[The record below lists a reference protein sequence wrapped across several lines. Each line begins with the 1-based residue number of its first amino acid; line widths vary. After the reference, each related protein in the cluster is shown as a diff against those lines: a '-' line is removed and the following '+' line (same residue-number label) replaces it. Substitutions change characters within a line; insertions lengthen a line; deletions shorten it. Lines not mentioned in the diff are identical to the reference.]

1 MHVSPAQEG
10 QIHHHHHHHYRRCL
24 PLTALLINRH
34 RHHHPHQQDNYHNQC
49 TRCQSSVQLSTQPSP
64 LDVASPDSSYIF
76 LEKGNMTTSKFS
88 ESFNR
93 INVQLPRF
101 SPRFLQYQH
110 TLSSI
115 NSIQNAKNFL
125 CKVLITVQFLF
136 CQFLTNYLLKG
147 EYKIFFYSC
156 TYLRRVKQFPSYRL
170 QVTDARTS

>member
-1 MHVSPAQEG
+1 MHKVS
-10 QIHHHHHHHYRRCL
+10 R
-24 PLTALLINRH
+24 
-34 RHHHPHQQDNYHNQC
+34 
-49 TRCQSSVQLSTQPSP
+49 SSVQLSTQPSP

-76 LEKGNMTTSKFS
+76 LEKGNKTTSTFR
-88 ESFNR
+88 ESFN
-93 INVQLPRF
+93 IVKVELPLF

-115 NSIQNAKNFL
+115 NSIKNAKNFL
-125 CKVLITVQFLF
+125 RKVLIAAQFLF

-170 QVTDARTS
+170 QVTDARTSWLQESDRVWHLESFRIRSKSNTSQEQDIQLSATS